1 MNLYDLTTE
10 FLELAQ
16 QLEEMELD
24 EQLIKDTLEGASL
37 SLEEKAENII
47 KFSKNLQAM
56 AEARENEA
64 KRLNEL
70 AKKDLKKSQG
80 LLNYLDQHLK
90 MLNKS
95 KLTAG
100 IFEVKY
106 RKGSE
111 VIEVDETKLP
121 KHYYVPQPPKPM
133 GKTELKKLVKEG
145 QTIDGVTLVRKPDT
159 LVVK

>member
-1 MNLYDLTTE
+1 MNLYDLTNE
-10 FLELAQ
+10 FLELAN

-24 EQLIKDTLEGASL
+24 EQLVKDTLDGATI

-47 KFSKNLQAM
+47 KYAKNLQAA

-64 KRLNEL
+64 KRLTTL
-70 AKKDLKKSQG
+70 AKADLKKSQS
-80 LLNYLDQHLK
+80 LLNYLDQNLK

-106 RKGSE
+106 RKGLE
-111 VIEVDETKLP
+111 VVEVDEVKLP
-121 KHYYVPQPPKPM
+121 KQYFVPQPPKPM

-145 QTIDGVTLVRKPDT
+145 QTIEGVTLVRKPDT